1 MRRYAPLTCSVFV
14 VNTILQLNLL
24 LKHVTKSAQSE
35 CTLTMRIQYGFVVY
49 IHLLCCCTQGAG
61 SQEFAQQLRQH
72 FNKVAWARPAA
83 TRSESREIYLLGLGR
98 KS

>member
-1 MRRYAPLTCSVFV
+1 MSVW
-14 VNTILQLNLL
+14 
-24 LKHVTKSAQSE
+24 HA
-35 CTLTMRIQYGFVVY
+35 
-49 IHLLCCCTQGAG
+49 QGAG

-98 KS
+98 K